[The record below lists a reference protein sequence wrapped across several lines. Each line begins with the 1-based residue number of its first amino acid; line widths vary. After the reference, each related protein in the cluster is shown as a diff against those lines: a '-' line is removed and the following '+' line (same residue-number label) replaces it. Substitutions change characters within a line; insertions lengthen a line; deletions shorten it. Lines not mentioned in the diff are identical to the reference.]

1 MNETVSKLKRALLAT
16 SVAALVAAPAGA
28 EEVLN
33 VTNWAEYIAE
43 DTIANFEKE
52 FGIEVVYDHYD
63 SIEAIDSK
71 LLAGNSGYD
80 VVLHSASSIARL
92 IPAGILKPLD
102 KAKLPNMKHMM
113 PEIMEQLDSKWDPG
127 NSHIV
132 PYMWGTHGVTYNREL
147 VLETYPDAPIGSMD
161 LVLDPVHMKEV
172 AKCGVSFLDSPNDVI
187 PMTLAY
193 LGLSPDSTNRKD
205 YAKVKDT
212 LLAVRPYIKT
222 FDNYAYQRMPQR
234 EFCIAVTWGRT
245 VCWRWPARRK
255 PRPGWCSTFYLPPGE
270 GNANL
275 WGRRLG
281 HACRRQERGGGA
293 QVPRLHDASRGRCR
307 GLQLHLVRHGQ
318 CTRPRDGRPGSDGQP
333 GVVSPARSGGA
344 DVHAGG
350 AAEEGRAPRH
360 PRVDGRE
367 GRTVTIRHSRP
378 CRRRSATSAAAG
390 GRPGAGSGAPLN
402 REVHEHGQSG
412 KGA

>member
-52 FGIEVVYDHYD
+52 FGIKVVYDHYD
-63 SIEAIDSK
+63 SVESIDSK

-102 KAKLPNMKHMM
+102 KTKLPNMKHMM
-113 PEIMEQLDSKWDPG
+113 PEIMAQLDSKWDPG

-172 AKCGVSFLDSPNDVI
+172 AKCGVAFLDSPNDVI

-193 LGLSPDSTNRKD
+193 LGLPPDSTNRKD
-205 YAKVKDT
+205 YAKVKET
-212 LLAVRPYIKT
+212 LLAVRPYVKT

-234 EFCIAVTWGRT
+234 EFCIAVTWGPDGLLAMAGAVEAKT
-245 VCWRWPARRK
+245 GVVLD
-255 PRPGWCSTFYLPPGE
+255 FYSPPGE

-275 WGRRLG
+275 WVDGWVMP
-281 HACRRQERGGGA
+281 AGA
-293 QVPRLHDASRGRCR
+293 KNVEAAHKFLDYMM
-307 GLQLHLVRHGQ
+307 
-318 CTRPRDGRPGSDGQP
+318 RPEVGAADSNYTWYATANA
-333 GVVSPARSGGA
+333 PAR
-344 DVHAGG
+344 
-350 AAEEGRAPRH
+350 EM
-360 PRVDGRE
+360 VDPE
-367 GRTVTIRHSRP
+367 VTG
-378 CRRRSATSAAAG
+378 SAASYPPPEAVAQMYTLAVLPRKVERLVTRVWTDVKAG
-390 GRPGAGSGAPLN
+390 
-402 REVHEHGQSG
+402 Q
-412 KGA
+412 